1 MNIFSI
7 WWVDVIFYLL
17 LAVVYNQCYKIATK
31 KMQKPGGVAV
41 LIDLIGGF
49 SVLLLCIF
57 YKISFPSN
65 PLVYLFLAM
74 SITFYAISDR
84 VNATVRSGLP
94 VSTFIITKQ
103 LNPVIMVIAGLLFL
117 GEPLAISK
125 IIGAIIIVLS
135 NIMVFYEKGR
145 LVINKYVVMSVLA
158 SISFTTGLLMDVNNS
173 VHFTLPIYI
182 ACILLGPAIMII
194 IFDKVRLNDIKNEFL
209 LGNRRLI
216 VVVGLCYAFTNFLM
230 MRAYQLQTVSTVAP
244 LLSTA
249 VIMNVLAGYLFLH
262 EKSGIVKKIIAA
274 FLVVVGIILIKG

>member
-17 LAVVYNQCYKIATK
+17 LAVVYNQSYKIATK
-31 KMQKPGGVAV
+31 KMQRPGAMAV
-41 LIDLIGGF
+41 ITDLIGGF
-49 SVLLLCIF
+49 GVLSLCIF

-84 VNATVRSGLP
+84 MNATVRKGLP
-94 VSTFIITKQ
+94 VSTFVITKQ
-103 LNPVIMVIAGLLFL
+103 LNPVIMVFAGLLFL
-117 GEPLAISK
+117 DEPLAILK
-125 IIGAIIIVLS
+125 ILGAFLIVFS
-135 NIMVFYEKGR
+135 NILVLYEKGR
-145 LVINKYVVMSVLA
+145 LVINKYLIMSLLA

-173 VHFTLPIYI
+173 IHFTLPIYI
-182 ACILLGPAIMII
+182 SCILLGPAIMII
-194 IFDKVRLNDIKNEFL
+194 IFDKVRLKDIKSEFL

-249 VIMNVLAGYLFLH
+249 VIMNVLAGYIFLK

-274 FLVVVGIILIKG
+274 ILIILGIILIKG